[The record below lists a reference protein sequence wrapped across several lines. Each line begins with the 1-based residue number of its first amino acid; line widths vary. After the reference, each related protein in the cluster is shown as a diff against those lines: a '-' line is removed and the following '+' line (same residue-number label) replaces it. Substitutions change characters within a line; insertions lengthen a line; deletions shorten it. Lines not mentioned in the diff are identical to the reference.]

1 MTPAE
6 AAAVLGVARD
16 ASATDIQ
23 HAFLRL
29 ARVTH
34 PDVLADATDAERR
47 EAGLH
52 FADLKDARD
61 VLLRARPSSEA
72 AAAGWVSDG
81 ASSSTRPQGAV
92 PGQPTFRRVRS
103 RGMAGSIIALI
114 LLAVLLVATVSAQDA
129 FRTSTIVN
137 LNTPAPSSSP

>member
-1 MTPAE
+1 MSPVE
-6 AAAVLGVARD
+6 AAAVLGVPLD
-16 ASATDIQ
+16 ASSSDIQ

-34 PDVLADATDAERR
+34 PDVLADASEADRR
-47 EAGLH
+47 KAGFR

-61 VLLRARPSSEA
+61 VLLSARPRVEA
-72 AAAGWVSDG
+72 AAAGWVDSAG
-81 ASSSTRPQGAV
+81 PASSSRPTGVV

-137 LNTPAPSSSP
+137 INTPPP

>member
-1 MTPAE
+1 MSPVE
-6 AAAVLGVARD
+6 AAALLGVALD
-16 ASATDIQ
+16 ASSTDIQ

-34 PDVLADATDAERR
+34 PDVLADASEEDRR
-47 EAGLH
+47 DAGLR

-61 VLLRARPSSEA
+61 VLLSARPSVEA
-72 AAAGWVSDG
+72 AATGWVGSAG
-81 ASSSTRPQGAV
+81 LASETRPPGAV

-137 LNTPAPSSSP
+137 INTPGP

>member
-1 MTPAE
+1 MSPVE
-6 AAAVLGVARD
+6 AAALLGVALD
-16 ASATDIQ
+16 ASSTDIQ

-34 PDVLADATDAERR
+34 PDVLADASEADRR
-47 EAGLH
+47 DAGLR

-61 VLLRARPSSEA
+61 VLLSARPSVEA
-72 AAAGWVSDG
+72 AATGWVGSAG
-81 ASSSTRPQGAV
+81 LASETRPTGVV

-137 LNTPAPSSSP
+137 INTPGP

>member
-1 MTPAE
+1 MSPVE
-6 AAAVLGVARD
+6 AAAVLGVALD
-16 ASATDIQ
+16 ASSSDIQ

-34 PDVLADATDAERR
+34 PDVLADASEADRR
-47 EAGLH
+47 DAGLR

-61 VLLRARPSSEA
+61 ALLSARPRGEA
-72 AAAGWVSDG
+72 SATGWVEG
-81 ASSSTRPQGAV
+81 AGLASQTRPAGAV

-137 LNTPAPSSSP
+137 INTPAP